1 MTSNSRLEELKQ
13 QVRQTSNQQLHL
25 QAQREQDEETVA
37 YHKQAQDKNQQEMAQ
52 FVRNVFGQSELA
64 AAKER
69 ELLHDQLERFAHSQN
84 VMNEQMITLNDNL
97 TDMTALKA
105 LYDAKRA
112 ELELDFKNQKEA
124 LERQIEQLSDNYASK
139 KWRLDGLYQKQKEEY
154 DKIIEAKKDEARQLD
169 IKIRWIN
176 LRRIAKWTAIV
187 AVVIFVIAFMVFL
200 AMNAAGKFRFTTR
213 VN

>member
-13 QVRQTSNQQLHL
+13 QVRKTSNQQLHL
-25 QAQREQDEETVA
+25 QAQREQAEEMVA

-52 FVRNVFGQSELA
+52 LVRNVFGQSELA

-84 VMNEQMITLNDNL
+84 VMNEQLITLNDNL
-97 TDMTALKA
+97 TDMTSLKA
-105 LYDAKRA
+105 LYDAKRE
-112 ELELDFKNQKEA
+112 ELELDFRNQKEA

-154 DKIIEAKKDEARQLD
+154 DKIIEAKKEEARKLD
-169 IKIRWIN
+169 INIRWIN
-176 LRRIAKWTAIV
+176 IGGIAKKTAIA
-187 AVVIFVIAFMVFL
+187 AVVIFVIAFVVFL
-200 AMNAAGKFRFTTR
+200 AMNAAGIFRFTTR